1 MDPAELTSELI
12 YVLNLQKERDE
23 LDGRIERA
31 RGRILEKLHTA
42 EEGTNTVNVGKF
54 KVSTKTPIRRKVDP
68 ELWETIRPELPEAL
82 QGVITEKSKTDLALN
97 LKLYRAL
104 ETVQPEVFTLISK
117 CITATPGTVSLTI
130 SEIEL

>member
-1 MDPAELTSELI
+1 MDLESITSNATEKLKLEEQI
-12 YVLNLQKERDE
+12 ANLQTKLDAIDLLILTE
-23 LDGRIERA
+23 LPI
-31 RGRILEKLHTA
+31 I

-54 KVSTKTPIRRKVDP
+54 KIKTKTPIGRKVDP

-97 LKLYRAL
+97 LKMYRAL
-104 ETVQPEVFTLISK
+104 ETVQPDVFTLISK